1 MRSIPLFKGL
11 TRPPMIFGVP
21 IVPLFTAMGVIF
33 LLSFYT
39 QNIFMVILSVPVY
52 LVMKQMAKKDDFIF
66 RLLFLKMK
74 FFTNPLS
81 KKFHNV
87 KTYSANNYNHKQLK
101 KNFIPKLSLFN
112 LNAEPNFEKLIPFS
126 SIIDKG
132 VVITKDYLLIATYEI
147 NGISFETRSDDELD
161 FKNEAL
167 NMLFKSFANES
178 VSFYPKSQQENS
190 YFFK

>member
-1 MRSIPLFKGL
+1 MRVIPLFKGL

-21 IVPLFTAMGVIF
+21 IVPLFTAMGAIF

-87 KTYSANNYNHKQLK
+87 KAYSANNYNHKPSK
-101 KNFIPKLSLFN
+101 KNFIPKLSLFH

-126 SIIDKG
+126 SIIDRG
-132 VVITKDYLLIATYEI
+132 VIITKDYLLIATY
-147 NGISFETRSDDELD
+147 
-161 FKNEAL
+161 
-167 NMLFKSFANES
+167 
-178 VSFYPKSQQENS
+178 
-190 YFFK
+190 